1 MQRATL
7 RALGLRRIRHEV
19 VQEDSASVRGM
30 LNKVGHMVTVVE
42 EETAPARAARAR
54 RRTRAA
60 AGKADEGVAGKTAA
74 NDGGGTQ

>member
-42 EETAPARAARAR
+42 EQTAPARPARAR
-54 RRTRAA
+54 RTRAVA
-60 AGKADEGVAGKTAA
+60 SKADEGVAGKTAA
-74 NDGGGTQ
+74 NDGGETQ